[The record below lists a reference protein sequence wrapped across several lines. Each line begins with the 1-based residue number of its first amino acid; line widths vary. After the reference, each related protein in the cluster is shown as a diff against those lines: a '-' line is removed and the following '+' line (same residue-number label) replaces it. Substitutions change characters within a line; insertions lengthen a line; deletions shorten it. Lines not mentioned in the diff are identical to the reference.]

1 MVILCCRQSWRPK
14 KSPKVSF
21 IYASVNVSAAAWD
34 RDEANVTPNVT
45 EIWTLQELLWSAE
58 RLQRAMEAISV
69 PTETSAA
76 RIVVVSTTELVGLC
90 Q

>member
-45 EIWTLQELLWSAE
+45 
-58 RLQRAMEAISV
+58 
-69 PTETSAA
+69 
-76 RIVVVSTTELVGLC
+76 
-90 Q
+90 